1 MVEDKITDNLSCK
14 KIFIGNPGSFT
25 FKSGTGGLDNSVSDD
40 DLKEYFGQFGTVTE
54 VLQLFHRDT
63 DRKKGVGFISFDDE
77 DPVDKIV
84 LIGAHIVRGRVLEAQ
99 KALSEKTM
107 SERRT
112 GEDEAKQPTSPTAR
126 EMRRLFIRKLADE
139 TTVN

>member
-54 VLQLFHRDT
+54 
-63 DRKKGVGFISFDDE
+63 
-77 DPVDKIV
+77 
-84 LIGAHIVRGRVLEAQ
+84 
-99 KALSEKTM
+99 EK
-107 SERRT
+107 ELY
-112 GEDEAKQPTSPTAR
+112 A
-126 EMRRLFIRKLADE
+126 
-139 TTVN
+139 